1 MKTLKELR
9 VEYGLTQD
17 ELAELFEVSSR
28 TIQNL
33 EKNSSHIKQTVLN
46 KYIKAFNV
54 GYDDIFLGNE
64 YENFVFTNKKKEE
77 LISSF
82 NSKQTQTA

>member
-33 EKNSSHIKQTVLN
+33 EKNSSHIKQTVL
-46 KYIKAFNV
+46 
-54 GYDDIFLGNE
+54 
-64 YENFVFTNKKKEE
+64 T
-77 LISSF
+77 
-82 NSKQTQTA
+82 